1 MMILLNIVLGQNLQI
16 VEDSEIVEP
25 QDEPEQSDES
35 SGVIDEVI
43 NTEETSLI
51 KKD

>member
-1 MMILLNIVLGQNLQI
+1 MMILLNMVLGQNPQQF
-16 VEDSEIVEP
+16 EDSEIWKP
-25 QDEPEQSDES
+25 QDEPEESDES
-35 SGVIDEVI
+35 SGVVDEVI

>member
-1 MMILLNIVLGQNLQI
+1 MILLNMVLGQNLQI

-25 QDEPEQSDES
+25 QDKPEESDES
-35 SGVIDEVI
+35 SGVVDEVI